1 MLREADIEKINADG
15 EECGE
20 DSGGEKPFD
29 PVTAFKIVAGREI
42 FTINRETFDSKVL
55 SITPDRLAR

>member
-1 MLREADIEKINADG
+1 METAATKIGNISWSWAI
-15 EECGE
+15 
-20 DSGGEKPFD
+20 SD